1 MHPIRASS
9 DKCPIWRNE
18 CQTPMTSRQP
28 ANDLRLA
35 WLDTPARTTLFNNIA
50 SFVYERLGPAD
61 SQDGPASKRRRIDI
75 TQLPTHPQ
83 PISHAHEKAPPAGL
97 SVDAAATDPV
107 LLEVKDISVTAPQ
120 RKKYDLCFTKDFLY
134 ARASGTS
141 VPVQGVVYPW
151 KDIGTP
157 LPSLPVCQTHASLN

>member
-1 MHPIRASS
+1 MATPL
-9 DKCPIWRNE
+9 DV
-18 CQTPMTSRQP
+18 QT
-28 ANDLRLA
+28 LRLVFESRPDILA
-35 WLDTPARTTLFNNIA
+35 NIQRTADTPARTTLFNDIA
-50 SFVYERLGPAD
+50 SFVYERLGSGD

-83 PISHAHEKAPPAGL
+83 PNGQVHERGLPAASQTVGL
-97 SVDAAATDPV
+97 NADAAVADPV

-120 RKKYDLCFTKDFLY
+120 RKKYDICFTKHFLY

-141 VPVQGVVYPW
+141 VPAQGVVYPW

-157 LPSLPVCQTHASLN
+157 LPGLPVSRPLTNC